1 MSRKMYKTELI
12 RAVSQETRL
21 SQRVVSDALNAALRQ
36 IAARLS
42 EAEKVTLP
50 GFGVFYTR
58 YRPPSTARSFR
69 TGRSIG
75 VPGMRLASFR
85 VGERLKRAVRGTG
98 RGRWG
103 RRRA

>member
-1 MSRKMYKTELI
+1 MYKTELI
-12 RAVSQETRL
+12 HNVAQETHL

-36 IAARLS
+36 ITARLA

-58 YRPPSTARSFR
+58 YRAPSAARSFR
-69 TGRSIG
+69 TGRSIT

-85 VGERLKRAVRGTG
+85 VGDQLKRAVRATG
-98 RGRWG
+98 RRRLWG
-103 RRRA
+103 RRPR